1 MLVSYAI
8 HKVAS
13 SYQSKRIIE
22 VYMIVWKVWNYPFS
36 QNLTLHDFH
45 KDTGRQEMTNKE
57 ILVGKKKNHDL
68 NTANN

>member
-1 MLVSYAI
+1 
-8 HKVAS
+8 
-13 SYQSKRIIE
+13 
-22 VYMIVWKVWNYPFS
+22 MIVWKVWNYPFS

-45 KDTGRQEMTNKE
+45 KDTGRQEIMNKE